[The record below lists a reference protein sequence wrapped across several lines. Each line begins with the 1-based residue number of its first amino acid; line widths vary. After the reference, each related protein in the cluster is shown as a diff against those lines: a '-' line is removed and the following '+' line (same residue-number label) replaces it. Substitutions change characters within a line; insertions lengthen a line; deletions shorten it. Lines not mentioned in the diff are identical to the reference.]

1 MDLAAARQLI
11 EASLARMD
19 ALYRRPM
26 FDEWAILS
34 AGAQPGVLAYA
45 GPRPETFRRELPTD
59 SGPLRA
65 LIAGRELGEGDFE
78 FATEA
83 GGTHHD
89 ACMKLGPA
97 SFLVCNHTARAMAE
111 IRQDPQWLKAQAE
124 FFALSERFRVDPLV
138 A

>member
-11 EASLARMD
+11 QTSLARMD
-19 ALYRRPM
+19 ALYRRPL

-34 AGAQPGVLAYA
+34 AGAQPGILAYA

-59 SGPLRA
+59 SSPLRA
-65 LIAGRELGEGDFE
+65 LIADRELGEGDFE

-83 GGTHHD
+83 GGTHYD

-97 SFLVCNHTARAMAE
+97 SFLVCNHTARAMTE

-124 FFALSERFRVDPLV
+124 FFALSERFRADPLV